1 MSERLSIK
9 RLAVFS
15 VILLSIEDKK
25 IGHIVTYLVSLVEA
39 AGIEPASAG
48 DLPSA
53 LHV

>member
-1 MSERLSIK
+1 MGGRLSIK
-9 RLAVFS
+9 RLVVFS
-15 VILLSIEDKK
+15 VILLPIEDEK
-25 IGHIVTYLVSLVEA
+25 IGHIVTYLAGLVEA